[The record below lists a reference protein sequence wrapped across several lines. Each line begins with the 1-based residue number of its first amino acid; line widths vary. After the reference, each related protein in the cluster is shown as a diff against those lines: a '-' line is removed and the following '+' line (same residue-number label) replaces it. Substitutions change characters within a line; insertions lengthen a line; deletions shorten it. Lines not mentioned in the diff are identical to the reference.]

1 MSKDRYSYV
10 AVFSYE
16 EDGISIEFP
25 DLPGCL
31 PCAEKDNTEEALK
44 NAKEALGLHIWGME
58 QDGEEIP
65 VPTPITSIHLDSNE
79 VPVLIEV
86 FMPPVRERINS
97 RFVKKTLSLPAW
109 LAAKADEDGV
119 PAAVDDPA
127 EDITAKLVGAEG
139 VLQAGVHHHRVIVLL
154 VIGIG
159 GNQGG
164 KDGHQDHQ
172 DHDCQADQ
180 GKFILTQLIP
190 DHQPLAFAVF
200 FSLLRH

>member
-58 QDGEEIP
+58 QDGEEI
-65 VPTPITSIHLDSNE
+65 HLDSNE

-119 PAAVDDPA
+119 NCSRIFQLA
-127 EDITAKLVGAEG
+127 LMNY
-139 VLQAGVHHHRVIVLL
+139 LQVSEENKAGS
-154 VIGIG
+154 
-159 GNQGG
+159 N
-164 KDGHQDHQ
+164 
-172 DHDCQADQ
+172 
-180 GKFILTQLIP
+180 
-190 DHQPLAFAVF
+190 
-200 FSLLRH
+200 

>member
-65 VPTPITSIHLDSNE
+65 FQLRLH
-79 VPVLIEV
+79 
-86 FMPPVRERINS
+86 
-97 RFVKKTLSLPAW
+97 RFIW
-109 LAAKADEDGV
+109 
-119 PAAVDDPA
+119 
-127 EDITAKLVGAEG
+127 
-139 VLQAGVHHHRVIVLL
+139 
-154 VIGIG
+154 
-159 GNQGG
+159 
-164 KDGHQDHQ
+164 
-172 DHDCQADQ
+172 
-180 GKFILTQLIP
+180 ILTKFLY
-190 DHQPLAFAVF
+190 
-200 FSLLRH
+200 